1 MSSPLGLIPKSNFKK
16 NTATVQYNR
25 IKKKWESET
34 NPSYE
39 KSLYGNDSVAYF
51 PIKSNDNDAQISKE
65 ISNVNKNPHTN
76 DIYDVTTQAIID
88 WSDVQQPA
96 IKLTAKDFAYLR
108 LLGVYPNNRLIVCR
122 KFGNPIGNDL
132 SASGVTSPVST
143 IVTWRQPGEDFF
155 DISFGEK
162 WGDAETDFKEIL
174 ENIQKKITGGAGL
187 GNLGGEGGGIL
198 PLPGFTEIWQRQVMK
213 EMGIIDN
220 EGADII
226 PAGNPN
232 LIKEAKQRTLIDDGK
247 SGSGLECKIS
257 VKVVAEYEQKF
268 IGGLDPTKA
277 FYDIIGNIA
286 KFGTQNSIFYLNGGG
301 KASDVAKKFLLD
313 LKANPREAIISL
325 LQKTITAITALK
337 DKILNALGLGP
348 EKSDD
353 EKKSAEEAKKSG
365 DAGSDIFVKL
375 MDTLLKAI
383 SGMVKRFEVRIF
395 GVLNAL
401 TGQASGTYH
410 VTIGNPKRPLL
421 CSGDMI
427 VSEVNIK
434 FGEVLAFNDLPSRI
448 TAEFTMT
455 NARPLGLQEIM
466 ERFAQGQGRSYKAG
480 PSSWVETSTGNSFKI
495 NQTDDSDIAIGSSQ
509 STGSSTTTPNSETPI
524 GGNKDSGSSV
534 DGTSNVGA
542 TQSNQTF
549 AQGQGQESTTG
560 KEVDPDKVK
569 NVNSIT
575 EPNAPTVNDVK
586 ADPTIPVQQ
595 QGTSTSNTGGTPDS
609 GKTGESK
616 SLTDSQIS
624 KGSDELLSARQGLID
639 NELKNTPETVKDIK
653 IIKTTSPLG
662 TGSSTTVT
670 SNTIPNKKYT
680 DLLDEKK
687 KISAEL
693 ERRNIES
700 INSNSIKK

>member
-16 NTATVQYNR
+16 NKATVQYNR
-25 IKKKWESET
+25 INRKWEGES
-34 NPSYE
+34 NSVYE
-39 KSLYGNDSVAYF
+39 KSLYGNNDSVAYF
-51 PIKSNDNDAQISKE
+51 PIKSNDNDGQASKE
-65 ISNVNKNPHTN
+65 ISEVNKNPHTN
-76 DIYDVTTQAIID
+76 DIYDVTTQAIVD
-88 WSDVQQPA
+88 WSTVQQPA

-132 SASGVTSPVST
+132 SAKGVTSPVST
-143 IVTWRQPGEDFF
+143 IVTWRLPGEDFF

-162 WGDAETDFKEIL
+162 WTDAETDFKEIL

-187 GNLGGEGGGIL
+187 GDLGGAGGGVL
-198 PLPGFTEIWQRQVMK
+198 PLPGFTEIWQRQVMAQ
-213 EMGIIDN
+213 MGIIDK

-232 LIKEAKQRTLIDDGK
+232 LIKEAKQRVLIDDGK
-247 SGSGLECKIS
+247 GGSGLECKIS

-286 KFGTQNSIFYLNGGG
+286 KFGTQNSLFYLNGGG
-301 KASDVAKKFLLD
+301 AASEKAKKFLAD
-313 LKANPREAIISL
+313 LKKNPREAIVKL
-325 LQKTITAITALK
+325 LK
-337 DKILNALGLGP
+337 DTIAAIKKLKDTILNALGLGP
-348 EKSDD
+348 EKDD
-353 EKKSAEEAKKSG
+353 DQKKKEEESKKNG
-365 DAGSDIFVKL
+365 TEGSNIFTTL
-375 MDTLLKAI
+375 MNTLLDAI
-383 SGMVKRFEVRIF
+383 SGMVKRFEVRIL

-410 VTIGNPKRPLL
+410 VTIGNPKRPLF

-427 VSEVNIK
+427 VSDVNIK

-455 NARPLGLQEIM
+455 NARALGLQEIM

-480 PSSWVETSTGNSFKI
+480 PSSWHETASGKSFDIK
-495 NQTDDSDIAIGSSQ
+495 QSDDSDVLIGSSQ
-509 STGSSTTTPNSETPI
+509 SGISTPTAETPI
-524 GGNKDSGSSV
+524 GGSKDSGSAV
-534 DGTSNVGA
+534 DGTTTIGA

-549 AQGQGQESTTG
+549 AQGKGQESTNG
-560 KEVDPDKVK
+560 KEVDPEKVK

-575 EPNAPTVNDVK
+575 EPSIVPVNDVK
-586 ADPTIPVQQ
+586 PDPTAIVQQ
-595 QGTSTSNTGGTPDS
+595 QGTSTSNTGGTPDL
-609 GKTGESK
+609 GKIGEAK

-624 KGSDELLSARQGLID
+624 KGSDELLSARKGLID

-653 IIKTTSPLG
+653 IIKTTNAFG
-662 TGSSTTVT
+662 TGSSSTVT

-687 KISAEL
+687 KISL
-693 ERRNIES
+693 EQEKRNIES